1 MGRRSVLRGK
11 AFERKLC
18 RIFREK
24 WPDAIVRRAS
34 QADRAFQSDV
44 YVTGGHPMLA
54 RLWFE
59 CQDSRKPTPL
69 VKLQQAERD
78 AKYDLTA
85 SRLPVCIWHELGARD
100 IHATMRAW
108 VFDAVRSNR
117 GPVCDAVV
125 TVRLEEFL
133 GVIGERS

>member
-1 MGRRSVLRGK
+1 
-11 AFERKLC
+11 
-18 RIFREK
+18 
-24 WPDAIVRRAS
+24 VRRAS

-44 YVTGGHPMLA
+44 FVTGGHPMLA

-69 VKLQQAERD
+69 TKLKQAERD

-100 IHATMRAW
+100 IHVTMRAW
-108 VFDAVRSNR
+108 VFDEVRGWSHVTKR
-117 GPVCDAVV
+117 DVPVTMHLDA
-125 TVRLEEFL
+125 FL
-133 GVIGERS
+133 GVIGERV